1 VYIRAE
7 DGRVELEV
15 VDDGQGF
22 DPDAVSDRGGM
33 GLASMRERAEKLG
46 GSLTVLSAP
55 GEGTRIKVSVEVRTP
70 TSSYD
75 FLEVSR

>member
-1 VYIRAE
+1 
-7 DGRVELEV
+7 V

-22 DPDAVSDRGGM
+22 DPKTVSDRGGM

-55 GEGTRIKVSVEVRTP
+55 GEGTRVKVSVGVNTP
-70 TSSYD
+70 ARSYD